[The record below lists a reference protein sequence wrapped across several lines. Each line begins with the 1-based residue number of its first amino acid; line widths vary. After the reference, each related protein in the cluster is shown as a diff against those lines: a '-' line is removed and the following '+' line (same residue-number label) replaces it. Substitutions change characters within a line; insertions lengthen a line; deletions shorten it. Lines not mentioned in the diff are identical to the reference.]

1 MSITALLFR
10 WREEPMIS
18 FSGNFQTNNFNEI
31 FQFLI
36 LLCSTLCIPLSVE
49 YIECTEMAITDYYR
63 RNVLCG
69 ANDLITIFVAP
80 ECFSLCSYL
89 LSGYTK
95 KDVRSN
101 EATMKYL
108 LMGGASSSI
117 LVHGFSWLYGSSG
130 GEIELQ
136 EIVNGISI
144 ALIFITVGIGF
155 KLSQPFSSMDSDV
168 YEGVRVRNDESLYDK
183 QIRFASSLLRVVPT
197 KDQTNDMLHSWFSS
211 FRDYECN
218 RSIRRQ
224 KDHPKM
230 IIHGY

>member
-1 MSITALLFR
+1 MKAFHLLLFDGSFIFPECILIFGLILLLMIDSTSDQKDIPWLYFISSTSLVMSITALLFR
-10 WREEPMIS
+10 WREEPTIS

-31 FQFLI
+31 FVLTA
-36 LLCSTLCIPLSVE
+36 TLGG
-49 YIECTEMAITDYYR
+49 MF
-63 RNVLCG
+63 LCG

-101 EATMKYL
+101 EATTKYL

-136 EIVNGISI
+136 GISI

-155 KLSQPFSSMDSDV
+155 KLSLAPSHQWTPDV
-168 YEGVRVRNDESLYDK
+168 YEGVRFVR
-183 QIRFASSLLRVVPT
+183 
-197 KDQTNDMLHSWFSS
+197 
-211 FRDYECN
+211 
-218 RSIRRQ
+218 
-224 KDHPKM
+224 
-230 IIHGY
+230 

>member
-1 MSITALLFR
+1 MSITTLLFR

-36 LLCSTLCIPLSVE
+36 LLCSNLCIPLSIK
-49 YIECTEMAITDYYR
+49 YIECTEMAI
-63 RNVLCG
+63 VEFLLFVLIAALGGIFLCG

-101 EATMKYL
+101 EATTKYL

-136 EIVNGISI
+136 EIVNGLINTQMYNSPGISI
-144 ALIFITVGIGF
+144 ALIFITVGIG
-155 KLSQPFSSMDSDV
+155 LL
-168 YEGVRVRNDESLYDK
+168 EGVQKCIYILY
-183 QIRFASSLLRVVPT
+183 T
-197 KDQTNDMLHSWFSS
+197 T
-211 FRDYECN
+211 
-218 RSIRRQ
+218 
-224 KDHPKM
+224 
-230 IIHGY
+230 